1 MIIKI
6 VSIQHNVNFDNQNQ
20 GHLKFDEDGELI
32 YRDEDDENDDEST
45 FEGALNGDPLLN
57 LANGLEM
64 YGLPS
69 KFLYGLTIDQDFS
82 SMYPNRNYWAA

>member
-1 MIIKI
+1 MA
-6 VSIQHNVNFDNQNQ
+6 NYDNQNQ
-20 GHLKFDEDGELI
+20 GNLQFDEDGEPI
-32 YRDEDDENDDEST
+32 YQDEDENDGEST
-45 FEGALNGDPLLN
+45 FEGAINGSPLLN
-57 LANGLEM
+57 LANGLDM